1 MTMKTVSKITLVCAL
16 SALCLASSLNAARPG
31 RGGDSEFFPHHRA
44 FAGCWDSD
52 RAGFHG
58 SRGMADPGMRL
69 IQMGSR
75 LDLSDDQETAI
86 LALSQKYRIE
96 LETNREK
103 AVVLREAVRDAMQ
116 SEVLDEA
123 ALRAALDALHPV
135 MTEGAVMRARY
146 RHEISQVLTEEQRTK
161 LEAFRD
167 RLGKRFDGRKDG
179 RFGRESRSW
188 GPRGDRGAWKDDP
201 AETGA
206 DADE

>member
-31 RGGDSEFFPHHRA
+31 RGGDSGFYPHHRA
-44 FAGCWDSD
+44 FAGWSDSD

-58 SRGMADPGMRL
+58 ARGMADPGMRL

-75 LDLSDDQETAI
+75 LDLSDEQETAI
-86 LALSQKYRIE
+86 LALSQKYRTE

-103 AVVLREAVRDAMQ
+103 AVALRKAVRDAMQ
-116 SEVLDEA
+116 AEALDES
-123 ALRAALDALHPV
+123 ALRAALDAMHPV

-161 LEAFRD
+161 LEALRD
-167 RLGKRFDGRKDG
+167 RLGKRFDGKKDG
-179 RFGRESRSW
+179 RFGRDGRLW
-188 GPRGDRGAWKDDP
+188 GPRGDRGAWRQGP
-201 AETGA
+201 VASA
-206 DADE
+206 DAEE